1 MSCCLPSPQ
10 FYTWCL
16 VANNMPHPHGRRTRS
31 PYSFSLD
38 ELKVLR
44 DAKKKLIG
52 ATKKERATLVAN
64 GIRDVISVA
73 RQLHPNLTPTRET
86 AIRIAVV
93 KWIRK
98 NSATRTR
105 SQKVG
110 TKQWNPRRVFFEL
123 NRFVSKRPLLLLP
136 VGELTM
142 AQSGHAFSGQ
152 GIGFGPKETRIL
164 MFADGHY

>member
-1 MSCCLPSPQ
+1 MVPGHAGLKCSSCVNAKNKKNKREHRLDMFSFFSPI
-10 FYTWCL
+10 L
-16 VANNMPHPHGRRTRS
+16 SHSVPANNMPLPHGRRTRS

-44 DAKKKLIG
+44 DTKKKLIG

-64 GIRDVISVA
+64 GIREVISVA
-73 RQLHPNLTPTRET
+73 RRLHPNLTATRET

-98 NSATRTR
+98 NSATRTW

-123 NRFVSKRPLLLLP
+123 NRCV
-136 VGELTM
+136 LTTFP
-142 AQSGHAFSGQ
+142 SLTGW
-152 GIGFGPKETRIL
+152 
-164 MFADGHY
+164 